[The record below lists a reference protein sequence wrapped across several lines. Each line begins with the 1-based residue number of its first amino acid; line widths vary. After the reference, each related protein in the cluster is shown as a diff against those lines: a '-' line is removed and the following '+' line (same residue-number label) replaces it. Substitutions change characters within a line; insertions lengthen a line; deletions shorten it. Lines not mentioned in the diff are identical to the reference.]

1 MKTKGVIRGENFMRM
16 QKTSEFHFDS
26 FIDVERQYFKN
37 EPFAGKQCLA
47 GVLADQ

>member
-1 MKTKGVIRGENFMRM
+1 MRM

-37 EPFAGKQCLA
+37 E
-47 GVLADQ
+47 ADKRITEKVSNEKK